1 VMNHAHG
8 SVDGLREVCHD
19 IRQPI
24 AGVLALAEAALTET
38 GLPENTRH
46 RLEQIIGLAEWQS
59 DVVESWLEVSADGA
73 LPRGGNT
80 DVVRVVNEAAAAER
94 LTWTGDLILVWPP
107 EPVFTRLHPVILR
120 RMTGNVLANAT
131 RAAGPTGTVTIEVSR
146 RNSRM
151 LLAVEDDG
159 PGFGR
164 LSGGC
169 GLGLSAVA
177 RQAVQHRGR
186 LECGRGRLG
195 GGRVSLY
202 LPLTASQVKGRAAD
216 ATRPV

>member
-1 VMNHAHG
+1 MNHAYS

-24 AGVLALAEAALTET
+24 AGVLALAGAALTESD
-38 GLPENTRH
+38 LPENTRH
-46 RLEQIIGLAEWQS
+46 RLEQIVGLAEWQS
-59 DVVESWLEVSADGA
+59 DVVESWLEVT
-73 LPRGGNT
+73 RGGTLSSSSCT

-94 LTWTGDLILVWPP
+94 LTWPGELILVWPP
-107 EPVFTRLHPVILR
+107 EPVLTGLHPVILR
-120 RMTGNVLANAT
+120 RMTGNMLANAT
-131 RAAGPTGTVTIEVSR
+131 RAAGPTGTVTIEVFR
-146 RNSRM
+146 RDSQM
-151 LLAVEDDG
+151 LLTVEDDG

-177 RQAVQHRGR
+177 RHAVHHRGR

-202 LPLTASQVKGRAAD
+202 LPLASQVERSAAD
-216 ATRPV
+216 ATCPV